1 MCNMYRNHLS
11 TYYFISSERPCN
23 GWWFTIVDFV
33 FFFCI
38 PSLLYLPMNHQKN
51 ISAGYHANNNYLEVC
66 IYPCKSVTLFSINM
80 QQFNTTY
87 KLFRYF
93 LHSGVTR
100 IQRMTCKCQW
110 SYNGNFSK
118 VIGNLKSGIYL
129 RWYLN
134 FLLVYFSM
142 KNLINSSN
150 NKLNLTT
157 LFFYRVTNNRSYHQ
171 H

>member
-1 MCNMYRNHLS
+1 MIHNS
-11 TYYFISSERPCN
+11 
-23 GWWFTIVDFV
+23 G
-33 FFFCI
+33 FCI
-38 PSLLYLPMNHQKN
+38 FSAFPAYLISLWITKKTYMQVTMQTTTIWK
-51 ISAGYHANNNYLEVC
+51 SGV
-66 IYPCKSVTLFSINM
+66 YPCKSVTLFSINL
-80 QQFNTTY
+80 QQFNTTF

-93 LHSGVTR
+93 LHSGGTR

-142 KNLINSSN
+142 KNLIKSSN

-157 LFFYRVTNNRSYHQ
+157 LFIQSNK
-171 H
+171 